1 MNKVFLGLGTNLG
14 NREDNLMKALARI
27 KETIGPVT
35 ESSSLYE
42 TEPWGFESEE
52 QFINMVVR
60 IDTGLNPGDL
70 LQEILNVEFFLG
82 RKRSEKQYTSRVIDI
97 DILLYGE
104 KIVNEQQLKIPHP
117 RMHERRFVLEPMCE
131 IAGEEIH
138 PVFGKSF
145 ARLLDECKDESKIEK
160 IK

>member
-14 NREDNLMKALARI
+14 NREENLEKALARI

-42 TEPWGFESEE
+42 TEPWGFESDE

-70 LQEILNVEFFLG
+70 LQEILKVEFFLG
-82 RKRSEKQYTSRVIDI
+82 RKRSEKQYASRVIDI

-117 RMHERRFVLEPMCE
+117 RVHERRFVLEPMCE

-138 PVFGKSF
+138 PVFGKTF
-145 ARLLDECKDESKIEK
+145 ARLLEECKDESKIEK

>member
-14 NREDNLMKALARI
+14 TREANIEKALARI
-27 KETIGPVT
+27 KEYIGPVT
-35 ESSSLYE
+35 KSSSLYE
-42 TEPWGFESEE
+42 TEPWGFESDE

-82 RKRSEKQYTSRVIDI
+82 RKRGGTQYTSRVIDI
-97 DILLYGE
+97 DILLFGE
-104 KIVNEQQLKIPHP
+104 KIINENKLKIPHP

-145 ARLLDECKDESKIEK
+145 AKLLEECKDESKIEK
-160 IK
+160 LK